1 MYNNLSFYKEIKG
14 ENIIDVEIYK
24 FANKLLFS
32 SDLKFYLDRFS
43 NFNWDNI
50 FLSEEVFNEDYNRME
65 NIFYIFD
72 IENIKDEDFFEF
84 FKRKEYEN
92 FDETFDFIAREE
104 IKRLNYLI
112 YHHVDNYNENLI
124 TTNGYINPSDLR
136 FLKSILDRIIEK
148 LENIEKNKIEIILSK
163 ICENKTLH

>member
-65 NIFYIFD
+65 NIFYICS
-72 IENIKDEDFFEF
+72 
-84 FKRKEYEN
+84 
-92 FDETFDFIAREE
+92 
-104 IKRLNYLI
+104 I
-112 YHHVDNYNENLI
+112 YQQTVVELFHLFHQNQQ
-124 TTNGYINPSDLR
+124 
-136 FLKSILDRIIEK
+136 K
-148 LENIEKNKIEIILSK
+148 
-163 ICENKTLH
+163 